1 MTMQHDQDVV
11 KQIAAGGSFD
21 PVEAIRAIARL
32 VNVPTKEA
40 PPATMDAEPAKK
52 APPKRPTPNNETE

>member
-1 MTMQHDQDVV
+1 MTMQQDQEVI
-11 KQIAAGGSFD
+11 KKIAGGGSFD
-21 PVEAIRAIARL
+21 PVEAIRALARL
-32 VNVPTKEA
+32 VNIPTKEA

>member
-1 MTMQHDQDVV
+1 MTMQQDQDVV

-32 VNVPTKEA
+32 VNIPTKEA
-40 PPATMDAEPAKK
+40 PAAVMDAEPAPSRKK
-52 APPKRPTPNNETE
+52 SVSADNAAK